1 MKIVRRPLGSSCC
14 FCCRRLPVAMRQSL
28 LHASHTL
35 TSTWKTTT
43 LLSAALRPTTA
54 RAGESLVCGA
64 WRRGVFKRCPALT
77 HCRASSMQ
85 RARPWYMDKLRK
97 EKAATS
103 EQTSPSSEEQRPVF
117 SPNNDT
123 KLKLRYRPG
132 AGGCVRVR
140 VVPREVRHSK
150 HINQRKRRR

>member
-1 MKIVRRPLGSSCC
+1 
-14 FCCRRLPVAMRQSL
+14 
-28 LHASHTL
+28 
-35 TSTWKTTT
+35 
-43 LLSAALRPTTA
+43 
-54 RAGESLVCGA
+54 
-64 WRRGVFKRCPALT
+64 
-77 HCRASSMQ
+77 
-85 RARPWYMDKLRK
+85 MDKLRK

-103 EQTSPSSEEQRPVF
+103 EQKSPSSEEQRPVF